1 MTVLLDAI
9 RGHAPS
15 FDDTVYPTD
24 IYYHLLKRVREA
36 NSPEELGSAL
46 VHLLAWKDGK
56 VRRDRMGPYVAY
68 ANRSYRVERTKPNTL
83 STRHEGVLKSEAFF
97 TWARVIRNAEH
108 FDATLIETLQEQ
120 FPLWTSI
127 VLPVFVLHCL
137 RPPIYPIVDRY
148 VIAVFNI
155 LRPPYAAQFRPTR
168 ITVDAYE
175 AYHQWWL
182 QLMKEAGIQPLSAE
196 LNELKEID
204 SGIWALGK
212 SISKQVKELSAFTE
226 DEPELAAGNRYVSD
240 GSRTVLAARGAAPLG
255 TDSKQFKARAIALWK
270 GGRTQADAIRVA
282 AEEMGI
288 ALKRSYSAYPGS
300 HFDRWRKQG
309 FWSRHSPGGV
319 GHDE

>member
-1 MTVLLDAI
+1 L
-9 RGHAPS
+9 
-15 FDDTVYPTD
+15 
-24 IYYHLLKRVREA
+24 
-36 NSPEELGSAL
+36 SA
-46 VHLLAWKDGK
+46 
-56 VRRDRMGPYVAY
+56 
-68 ANRSYRVERTKPNTL
+68 
-83 STRHEGVLKSEAFF
+83 RHDGVLKSEAFF
-97 TWARVIRNAEH
+97 TWARVIRDAEH

-137 RPPIYPIVDRY
+137 RPAIYPIVDRY

-155 LRPPYAAQFRPTR
+155 LRPPYAARFRPTR

-212 SISKQVKELSAFTE
+212 SMSKQAKELSTFTE
-226 DEPELAAGNRYVSD
+226 DDAELAPEFAAGNRYASD
-240 GSRTVLAARGAAPLG
+240 GSRTVLAARGAASLG
-255 TDSKQFKARAIALWK
+255 TDSREFKSRAIELWK
-270 GGRTQADAIRVA
+270 AGRTQAEAIKVA

-309 FWSRHSPGGV
+309 FWSKGS
-319 GHDE
+319 

>member
-1 MTVLLDAI
+1 MTLLLDAI
-9 RGHAPS
+9 RGHVPS

-24 IYYHLLKRVREA
+24 IYYYLLKRVRETK
-36 NSPEELGSAL
+36 SPDELGSAL
-46 VHLLAWKDGK
+46 AHLLAWKDGK
-56 VRRDRMGPYVAY
+56 VRRDHTGPHVAY
-68 ANRSYRVERTKPNTL
+68 PNRSYRVERTKPNTL
-83 STRHEGVLKSEAFF
+83 NARHEGVLRSEAFF
-97 TWARVIRNAEH
+97 TWALVIRDAEH

-137 RPPIYPIVDRY
+137 RPAIYPIVDRY

-182 QLMKEAGIQPLSAE
+182 QLMREAGIQPLSAE

-212 SISKQVKELSAFTE
+212 SISKQAKELGASTE
-226 DEPELAAGNRYVSD
+226 DDPELPAGKRREAG
-240 GSRTVLAARGAAPLG
+240 GSGTALATRGAERLG
-255 TDSKQFKARAIALWK
+255 TDSKEFKTRAIALWQ
-270 GGRTQADAIRVA
+270 GGRTQADAVKVA

-288 ALKRSYSAYPGS
+288 TLKRSYSAYPGS

-309 FWSRHSPGGV
+309 FWSK
-319 GHDE
+319 E